1 MTKKKQKYTVLLLSA
16 PIGSGHRLA
25 AEALREAFAEH
36 EEVEV
41 VHGNVFDFFPHFLG
55 TAFLCRYLWI
65 LGCCPWLY
73 ELAYKW
79 GNSQGGSLWLR
90 SMINRTLACLGSSYL
105 KSINPDVVIATH
117 ATPAGIMSY
126 YKHKHPELFLGAVI
140 TDFTVHKWWLCEGVE
155 TYFLADARLKDKIT
169 VPTQVEAFG
178 IPLRQQFKN
187 NAYDACRQKYG
198 WRADERV

>member
-55 TAFLCRYLWI
+55 TAFLRSYLWI

-79 GNSQGGSLWLR
+79 GNSHFIVYQGFVILSEKFQLLFDLWER
-90 SMINRTLACLGSSYL
+90 R
-105 KSINPDVVIATH
+105 
-117 ATPAGIMSY
+117 GILSDE
-126 YKHKHPELFLGAVI
+126 EL
-140 TDFTVHKWWLCEGVE
+140 
-155 TYFLADARLKDKIT
+155 
-169 VPTQVEAFG
+169 
-178 IPLRQQFKN
+178 
-187 NAYDACRQKYG
+187 
-198 WRADERV
+198 